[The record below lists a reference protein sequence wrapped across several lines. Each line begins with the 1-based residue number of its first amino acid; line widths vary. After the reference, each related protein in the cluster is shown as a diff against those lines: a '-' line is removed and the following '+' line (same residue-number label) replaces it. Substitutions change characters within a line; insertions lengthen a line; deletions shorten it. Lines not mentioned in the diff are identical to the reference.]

1 MGQSV
6 RDFETMEKKYLL
18 IFALLAVPGSGL
30 PDISL
35 NPRNNLTRNP
45 KTFSLF
51 SIVQFPNLEC
61 VAGSSSTTKG
71 TCLTTSEC
79 TDKGGAADGD
89 WASGFGV
96 CFVIAISNCPA
107 VVAHNLTYVQNSNYP
122 TGYLPT
128 TANTC
133 TFTVNKVND
142 NICQLRL
149 DFETFSGLATS
160 ALGTCSDSL
169 AVVGMSG
176 YNPPT
181 ICGTNTG
188 YHMYAEFGS
197 LSTDAITM
205 TFTHADLTST
215 KMYNV
220 LLQQIPCDAEY
231 RAPTDCVQYFT
242 GLTGSVANYGFGSG
256 DLLINQEYTMC
267 IRTEAGMCGISWC
280 QATMEPSGSQTFKM
294 SAPVAANTVKTEVC
308 NSATEAVV
316 IIPHMSLDGISTLP
330 MYGTIAAAAAAT
342 SAGASTNQAFVN
354 RQCGGLFGAWGT
366 SIAGQANG
374 AGFGQCLVSRVQPF
388 TVGFS
393 HGANPTGNQAKDNG
407 FRLEYTQVPCV

>member
-1 MGQSV
+1 
-6 RDFETMEKKYLL
+6 MEKKYLL

-89 WASGFGV
+89 CAAGFGV
-96 CFVIAISNCPA
+96 CCVIAISNCPA

-205 TFTHADLTST
+205 TFTHADLSST

-231 RAPTDCVQYFT
+231 KAPTDCVQYFT

-366 SIAGQANG
+366 TATGQVNAAAIATGV
-374 AGFGQCLVSRVQPF
+374 GQCLVSRVQPF

-393 HGANPTGNQAKDNG
+393 HGAVPTANQAQDNG